1 MNQPFES
8 RGLNA
13 RPVGETPGFDDG
25 QGWSGAA
32 GARIVDL
39 HHLLATF
46 RRRLKLFLAVA
57 LLVFIIAL
65 VVTLKATPL
74 YTATASVMIDNRTEQ
89 VVDSQAV
96 LSGLPADTATVDTE
110 VEVLRSRQLAERVVE
125 ALALDEDPE
134 FNSAMAAPGL
144 VDRISNSID
153 AMFAASA
160 PDKARSRLTE
170 IETQR
175 QRERV
180 VDTVRERLVIRR
192 VGLTYVMGVSFTS
205 PDPAKAARITNAFAQ
220 NYLLEQLQ
228 AKFEATRQANAWLN
242 TRLDDLRG
250 EVIQAEAAVEQYRN
264 ANNLLSASGA
274 TLTEQ
279 EISTY
284 NTQLATVRAQQ
295 AEDEAR
301 LSTARAQMARGS
313 TGDDVGEALGST
325 VVQQLRARRAEVS
338 GRVAD
343 LSSRYGPR
351 HPDMVRANRELADI
365 DSQIQAEIER
375 IVSNLEARV
384 QVARQRTASMQGSLS
399 GARGAL
405 AANNNAGVR
414 LNELQR
420 NAEASRTLYQGL
432 LDRFKETTSQEGLEE
447 SDARI
452 VSRAIIPGSPS
463 SPNVPLNLGLGLVL
477 AMGAGLAVV
486 VLAEM
491 LDAGL
496 ATGEDVE
503 TRLGMPHIG
512 SVPLVSSVADARD
525 RHLSP
530 ADYLLEKPLSAFAE
544 AIRGLRTS
552 ILFSRVGHPVR
563 LIAVTSTLPG
573 EGKTTTA
580 VCLARSAAQAG
591 QKVVIIDCDLR
602 RRAVNKLLGINPE
615 VGLLEVLNGT
625 ATLETAL
632 YSDDASGAWVLPL
645 TPASFTPRDVFNSPA
660 MDALLTR
667 LGENFDLVIIDTA
680 PVLAVAD
687 TRILAA
693 RTDAVVFLTRWRAT
707 PRKAVGASLKL
718 LDQAGAHVAGVALVQ
733 VDMKS
738 QARYGYGDAGFYYG
752 AYKAYYT
759 A

>member
-1 MNQPFES
+1 MNKPFDPH
-8 RGLNA
+8 GLNA
-13 RPVGETPGFDDG
+13 QPIGDDSG
-25 QGWSGAA
+25 YEQGGWSGTSL
-32 GARIVDL
+32 ARAFDI
-39 HHLLATF
+39 HQMLATF
-46 RRRLKLFLAVA
+46 RRRLKLFLALA
-57 LLVFIIAL
+57 LLVFVAVL
-65 VVTLKATPL
+65 VVTIQATPL

-89 VVDSQAV
+89 VIDTQAV
-96 LSGLPADTATVDTE
+96 LSGLPADAATVDTE
-110 VEVLRSRQLAERVVE
+110 VEVLKSRQLAERVVQ
-125 ALALDEDPE
+125 ALELEKDPE
-134 FNSAMAAPGL
+134 FNSALTEPGLLGQITGGISALFGAAAPDNAQAQL
-144 VDRISNSID
+144 S
-153 AMFAASA
+153 
-160 PDKARSRLTE
+160 E
-170 IETQR
+170 IEAQK

-180 VDTVRERLVIRR
+180 VDTVRDRLSIRR
-192 VGLTYVMGVSFTS
+192 VGLTYVMGVGFTS
-205 PDPAKAARITNAFAQ
+205 PDPDKAARIANAFAQ

-228 AKFEATRQANAWLN
+228 AKFEATRQANTWLN
-242 TRLDDLRG
+242 TRLNDLRG

-351 HPDMVRANRELADI
+351 HPDMLRAERELADI
-365 DSQIQAEIER
+365 DTQIQAEIGR

-384 QVARQRTASMQGSLS
+384 QVARQRTASMQGSLA
-399 GARGAL
+399 GARGTL

-432 LDRFKETTSQEGLEE
+432 LDRFKETTSQAGLEE

-452 VSRAIIPGSPS
+452 VSRAVIPNAPS
-463 SPNVPLNLGLGLVL
+463 SPNVPLNLALGLVL
-477 AMGAGLAVV
+477 ALGAGLAAV

-491 LDAGL
+491 LDAGM

-503 TRLGMPHIG
+503 SKLGLPHIG
-512 SVPLVSSVADARD
+512 SVPLVSSVADAKD
-525 RHLSP
+525 RNTAP
-530 ADYLLEKPLSAFAE
+530 ADYLLDKPLSAFAE
-544 AIRGLRTS
+544 AIRALRTS
-552 ILFSRVGHPVR
+552 ILFSRVGRSVG

-591 QKVVIIDCDLR
+591 QRVVIVDCDLR
-602 RRAVNKLLGINPE
+602 RRAVNRLFGIEPE
-615 VGLLEVLNGT
+615 AGLLEVLNGT
-625 ATLETAL
+625 SSLETAL
-632 YSDDASGAWVLPL
+632 YHDVASGAYVLPL
-645 TPASFTPRDVFNSPA
+645 THTNFTPKDVFSSES
-660 MDALLTR
+660 MDALLAR
-667 LGENFDLVIIDTA
+667 LGQNFDLVILDTA

-693 RTDAVVFLTRWRAT
+693 KADTVVFLTRWRAT
-707 PRKAVGASLKL
+707 PQKAITNSLKL
-718 LDQAGAHVAGVALVQ
+718 LDKAGAHVAGVALVQ

-738 QARYGYGDAGFYYG
+738 QARYGYGDAGYYYG
-752 AYKAYYT
+752 AYKSYYT